1 MYFYPIL
8 LAISISIDTFG
19 LGVTYGMKKIR
30 VPLRSLLLIN
40 MISVIFLSVAF
51 ALGSLLLNFIS
62 VFQAKLLSS
71 VLILLLGFVFFIQ
84 AYLDC
89 RYPPQE
95 GKRMIK
101 IISIKTLGIVINI
114 IRDPVSGDRDHSGV
128 IETKEAIYIG
138 MALAMD
144 AFTIGLAVSIVK
156 IHMITFIAAIF
167 LINILFFKS
176 GELLGKKVGHLTRE
190 HILKY
195 ISATILIFLGLLRL
209 I

>member
-19 LGVTYGMKKIR
+19 IGVTYGMKKIK
-30 VPLRSLLLIN
+30 VPIRSLMLIN
-40 MISVIFLSVAF
+40 MVSVIFLSIAF
-51 ALGSLLLNFIS
+51 GLGSLLLNFIT

-71 VLILLLGFVFFIQ
+71 ALILLLGFVLLIQ

-89 RYPPQE
+89 RYPAKD

-101 IISIKTLGIVINI
+101 MISIKTLGIVINI
-114 IRDPVSGDRDHSGV
+114 MRDPVSGDRDHSGV
-128 IETKEAIYIG
+128 IETKEAMYIG

-144 AFTIGLAVSIVK
+144 AFTIGLAISIVQ

-167 LINILFFKS
+167 LINILFFKI
-176 GELLGKKVGHLTRE
+176 GEFLGKEVGYLTRE